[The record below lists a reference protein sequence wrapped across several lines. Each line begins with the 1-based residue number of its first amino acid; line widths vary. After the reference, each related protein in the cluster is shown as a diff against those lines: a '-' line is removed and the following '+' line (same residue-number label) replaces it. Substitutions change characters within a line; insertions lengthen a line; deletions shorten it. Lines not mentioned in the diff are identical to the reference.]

1 MTHFLVSK
9 FISDYQN
16 TKDKAVRNSYAF
28 LAAIVGIVCNIIL
41 FVCKFLVG
49 YLSSSISVMTDSFN
63 NLSDVSSSVVI
74 IIGFKL
80 ANKSPDKNHPFGYGR
95 FEYISTLFISVVI
108 MYLGFSFLKDSI
120 YDIFHVPMLSVSKI
134 SILILFLSLLTKIWL
149 SLFNKKLGM
158 AISSKTLLASSVDCK
173 NDVII
178 TFTTIFSMLFTY
190 FTGIVI
196 EGFVGTFVSGLLLW
210 SGFVIF
216 KETISSLLGES
227 VDKNLNSDI
236 KKMILN
242 FDGVLGVHDLI
253 VHNYGPSKIIA
264 SIHVEV
270 ADDMPISYCHD
281 IIERIEKEIN
291 NKLNIELVIHADPI
305 AVNDPRVKKFSAIV
319 NKYIKS
325 KHDELNAYDFRIV
338 EANNYI
344 NLIFDLVIP
353 FGYNESDANKLKNEI
368 GDLLKSYDNKIMCI
382 INSKTRYDEI

>member
-1 MTHFLVSK
+1 MQFVESFLLLFSCLRAKFIVVGLSIFYFYSLWKGVVMTHFLVSK

-242 FDGVLGVHDLI
+242 
-253 VHNYGPSKIIA
+253 
-264 SIHVEV
+264 
-270 ADDMPISYCHD
+270 
-281 IIERIEKEIN
+281 
-291 NKLNIELVIHADPI
+291 
-305 AVNDPRVKKFSAIV
+305 
-319 NKYIKS
+319 
-325 KHDELNAYDFRIV
+325 
-338 EANNYI
+338 
-344 NLIFDLVIP
+344 
-353 FGYNESDANKLKNEI
+353 
-368 GDLLKSYDNKIMCI
+368 
-382 INSKTRYDEI
+382 